1 MTKTLVV
8 TGKEQEETLTHKPDV
23 VAHTQAQLFGGR
35 LEEKEFNCSLVC
47 T

>member
-8 TGKEQEETLTHKPDV
+8 TGKEQEQTLTHKPDM
-23 VAHTQAQLFGGR
+23 VAHTQSQLFGGR
-35 LEEKEFNCSLVC
+35 LEEKEFNGSLLS